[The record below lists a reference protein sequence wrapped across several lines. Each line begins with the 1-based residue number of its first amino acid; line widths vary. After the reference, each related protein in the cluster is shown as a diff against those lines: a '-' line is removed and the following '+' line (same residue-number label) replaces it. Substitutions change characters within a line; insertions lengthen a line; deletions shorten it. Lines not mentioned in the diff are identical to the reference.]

1 MKKFETVRTLTG
13 ALVRELER
21 LENEGEA
28 IYPWLIYLAEEID
41 TGLGKEALEELYD
54 AIEDR
59 LRKRSW

>member
-13 ALVRELER
+13 ALVSEMER
-21 LENEGEA
+21 LENEGET
-28 IYPWLIYLAEEID
+28 IYPWLIYLAEKID
-41 TGLGKEALEELYD
+41 TVLGKEAVEELYD

>member
-1 MKKFETVRTLTG
+1 MQKFEAVRTLTG

-21 LENEGEA
+21 LEDKGEA
-28 IYPWLIYLAEEID
+28 IYPWLIYLAEKID
-41 TGLGKEALEELYD
+41 AELGEEALEELYD